1 MSSGVYFI
9 RSGTAEVLAQHGTD
23 AKVTADLDVVAQI
36 GDGCYFGE
44 ASELGCS
51 FAYRLPLPA
60 RGLWPPATATLM
72 RRVFAGRGARDP
84 SA

>member
-23 AKVTADLDVVAQI
+23 AEVTADLDVVAQI

-51 FAYRLPLPA
+51 PVVCLCPREDY
-60 RGLWPPATATLM
+60 GPPATATLM
-72 RRVFAGRGARDP
+72 RRVFAGRGA
-84 SA
+84 